1 MAIPLET
8 IQDALGDKYQI
19 DTEIGR
25 GAMATVFR
33 GRDTQDRDI
42 ALKVLRPEFAV
53 TIIGDRFHR
62 EIAILTRLGHPNI
75 LPLYESGEAKRLVY
89 FTMPFASGGT
99 LRDRIHDSEGPIT
112 LEQAARIVTEIAG
125 GLDHAHAAGV
135 IHRDIKPENV
145 VFDSDSAVICD
156 FGIAR
161 AVMSAGGDRIS
172 TSGLVVGTPAYMS
185 PEQASGLPEIDHR
198 ADLYGLACV
207 VYEIFV
213 GEPPFTGRSTQ
224 AIMTKQVKEPPPSL
238 RVVRP
243 DLPQQVEAAI
253 NTALAKAP
261 ADRFGTAAEFA
272 AALMRS

>member
-1 MAIPLET
+1 MAIPLKTVQE
-8 IQDALGDKYQI
+8 ALAGKYQI
-19 DTEIGR
+19 DTEVGR

-33 GRDTQDRDI
+33 GRDEQDRDI

-62 EIAILTRLGHPNI
+62 EIAILTHLGHPNI
-75 LPLYESGEAKRLVY
+75 LPIYESGETRSLVY
-89 FTMPFASGGT
+89 FTMPYASGGT
-99 LRDRIHDSEGPIT
+99 IRNRVDAQNGRLT
-112 LEQAARIVTEIAG
+112 LEETARIVTEIAA

-135 IHRDIKPENV
+135 VHRDIKPENI
-145 VFDSDSAVICD
+145 VFDHGTAVICD

-161 AVMSAGGDRIS
+161 AVMTAGGERIS

-198 ADLYGLACV
+198 ADIYGLGCV
-207 VYEIFV
+207 VYEMFV

-224 AIMTKQVKEPPPSL
+224 AIMTKQVKERPPSL

-243 DLPQQVEAAI
+243 DLPEPVETAV

-261 ADRFGTAAEFA
+261 EDRFANGAEFA
-272 AALMRS
+272 AALLRS

>member
-8 IQDALGDKYQI
+8 VQEALADKYQV
-19 DTEIGR
+19 DSEIGR

-33 GRDTQDRDI
+33 GRDEQGRDI
-42 ALKVLRPEFAV
+42 AIKVLRPEFAV

-62 EIAILTRLGHPNI
+62 EIAILTHLGHPNI
-75 LPLYESGEAKRLVY
+75 LPIYESGEANRLVY
-89 FTMPFASGGT
+89 FTMPYAGGGT
-99 LRDRIHDSEGPIT
+99 IRTRIDSVNSGMT
-112 LEQAARIVTEIAG
+112 LEETVRIVTEVAA

-135 IHRDIKPENV
+135 VHRDIKPENV
-145 VFDSDSAVICD
+145 VFDQDSAVICD

-161 AVMSAGGDRIS
+161 AVMSAGGERIS

-198 ADLYGLACV
+198 ADIYGLGCV
-207 VYEIFV
+207 VYEMFV
-213 GEPPFTGRSTQ
+213 GEPPFTGRSMQ
-224 AIMTKQVKEPPPSL
+224 AIMSKQVKEPPPSL

-243 DLPQQVEAAI
+243 DLPEQAEAAV

-261 ADRFGTAAEFA
+261 EDRFPNGAEFA
-272 AALMRS
+272 AALLRA

>member
-8 IQDALGDKYQI
+8 IQEALAGKYQI

-33 GRDTQDRDI
+33 GRDEQGRDI

-62 EIAILTRLGHPNI
+62 EIAILSHLGHPNI
-75 LPLYESGEAKRLVY
+75 LPIYESGEANRLVY
-89 FTMPFASGGT
+89 FTMPYASGGT
-99 LRDRIHDSEGPIT
+99 IRTRLDT
-112 LEQAARIVTEIAG
+112 LNGGLTLDETAGIVTEIAA

-135 IHRDIKPENV
+135 VHRDIKPENI
-145 VFDSDSAVICD
+145 VFDQDRAVICD

-161 AVMSAGGDRIS
+161 AVMSAGGERIS

-198 ADLYGLACV
+198 ADIYGLGCV
-207 VYEIFV
+207 VYEMFV

-243 DLPQQVEAAI
+243 DLPEQVETAV

-261 ADRFGTAAEFA
+261 EDRFPNGAEFA
-272 AALMRS
+272 AALLRA

>member
-1 MAIPLET
+1 MAIPLKT
-8 IQDALGDKYQI
+8 IQEALAGKYQI
-19 DTEIGR
+19 DAEVGR

-33 GRDTQDRDI
+33 GRDGEDRDI

-62 EIAILTRLGHPNI
+62 EIAILTHLGHPNI
-75 LPLYESGEAKRLVY
+75 LPLYESGEANRLVY
-89 FTMPFASGGT
+89 FTMPFAKGGT
-99 LRDRIHDSEGPIT
+99 LRDRIDDPDRKLSLADIV
-112 LEQAARIVTEIAG
+112 RIVTEIAS

-135 IHRDIKPENV
+135 VHRDIKPENI
-145 VFDSDSAVICD
+145 VFDHDTAVICD

-161 AVMSAGGDRIS
+161 AVMSAGGERIS
-172 TSGLVVGTPAYMS
+172 TSGLVVGTPTYMS

-207 VYEIFV
+207 VYEMFV

-238 RVVRP
+238 RIVRP
-243 DLPQQVEAAI
+243 DLPECVETAI
-253 NTALAKAP
+253 NCALQKAP
-261 ADRFGTAAEFA
+261 NDRFATGEDFA
-272 AALMRS
+272 AALRGP

>member
-1 MAIPLET
+1 MAIPLDT
-8 IQDALGDKYQI
+8 VQNALADRYRI
-19 DTEIGR
+19 ESEVGR

-33 GRDTQDRDI
+33 GRDGEDRDI

-62 EIAILTRLGHPNI
+62 EIAILSQLNHPNI
-75 LPLYESGEAKRLVY
+75 LPLYESGEANRLVY
-89 FTMPFASGGT
+89 FTMPFATGGT
-99 LRDRIHDSEGPIT
+99 LRDRIDAQNGEVSMAT
-112 LEQAARIVTEIAG
+112 TARIVTEVAD

-135 IHRDIKPENV
+135 IHRDIKPENII
-145 VFDSDSAVICD
+145 FDHETAVICD

-161 AVMSAGGDRIS
+161 ALVSAGGERIS

-198 ADLYGLACV
+198 ADIYGLACV
-207 VYEIFV
+207 VFEMLA

-238 RVVRP
+238 RIVRP
-243 DLPQQVEAAI
+243 ELPARVEEAV
-253 NTALAKAP
+253 NTALAKKP
-261 ADRFGTAAEFA
+261 EDRFGSGTEFA
-272 AALMRS
+272 AALRGS